1 MKMSPRTIGILF
13 HEKNRKRHLSGYAI
27 TFLAEF
33 WSQDGHRV
41 HYLFGT
47 RKFVPADLLLVHVD
61 LSVVPDEYL
70 EFASRYPIAL
80 NSGVKDIRK
89 SQISTN
95 LVKQGDVY
103 SGKVIVKTNLNFG
116 GSPERILGRRWSH
129 RWRLLASRFVRDHA
143 IGTGLETHSKYRIYH
158 CLTDVPPAVFERN
171 DLVVEKF
178 LPEQEGNFFF
188 VRNYEFLGDC
198 VTCTRLASREPIVKD
213 QTIVWSEEVEPHPE
227 IAQAQKRLNFDYGKF
242 DYVIHDGRPVLLD
255 ANKTTGADRIRT
267 PELNARRRRRANGIY
282 SYFT

>member
-80 NSGVKDIRK
+80 NSDVKDIRK

-95 LVKQGDVY
+95 LLKQDDVY
-103 SGKVIVKTNLNFG
+103 SGKVIVKSDLNFG
-116 GSPERILGRRWSH
+116 GSPERLLRRH
-129 RWRLLASRFVRDHA
+129 RSPWRRLASCFVRAHT
-143 IGTGLETHSKYRIYH
+143 IGTGLETHSKYRIYDR
-158 CLTDVPPAVFERN
+158 LTDVSPAVFERD
-171 DLVVEKF
+171 DLV
-178 LPEQEGNFFF
+178 
-188 VRNYEFLGDC
+188 
-198 VTCTRLASREPIVKD
+198 
-213 QTIVWSEEVEPHPE
+213 
-227 IAQAQKRLNFDYGKF
+227 
-242 DYVIHDGRPVLLD
+242 
-255 ANKTTGADRIRT
+255 
-267 PELNARRRRRANGIY
+267 
-282 SYFT
+282 

>member
-1 MKMSPRTIGILF
+1 MKMTPRTIGILF

-47 RKFVPADLLLVHVD
+47 RKFVPADLLLVNVD

-95 LVKQGDVY
+95 LVKQGDAY
-103 SGKVIVKTNLNFG
+103 SGKVIVKTNLNFE
-116 GSPERILGRRWSH
+116 GSPEQTLKSHSSRWM
-129 RWRLLASRFVRDHA
+129 RLLPGRFVPDRVA
-143 IGTGLETHSKYRIYH
+143 RSSFGAPFKYRIYD
-158 CLTDVPPAVFERN
+158 CLSAVPPAVFQRT

-178 LPEQEGNFFF
+178 RPAREENFFF
-188 VRNYEFLGDC
+188 VRNYYFRGDC
-198 VTCTRLASREPIVKD
+198 V
-213 QTIVWSEEVEPHPE
+213 
-227 IAQAQKRLNFDYGKF
+227 
-242 DYVIHDGRPVLLD
+242 
-255 ANKTTGADRIRT
+255 
-267 PELNARRRRRANGIY
+267 
-282 SYFT
+282 

>member
-1 MKMSPRTIGILF
+1 MKMSPKTIGILF

-80 NSGVKDIRK
+80 NSDVKDIRK

-95 LVKQGDVY
+95 LVKQDDVY
-103 SGKVIVKTNLNFG
+103 SGKVIVKTDLNFG
-116 GSPERILGRRWSH
+116 GSPERILRRH
-129 RWRLLASRFVRDHA
+129 RSPWRRLASRFVRAHT
-143 IGTGLETHSKYRIYH
+143 IGASLKTHSKYRIYDR
-158 CLTDVPPAVFERN
+158 LTDVSPAVFERD

-188 VRNYEFLGDC
+188 VRNYEFLGDSA
-198 VTCTRLASREPIVKD
+198 TCTRLASRDPIVKD
-213 QTIVWSEEVEPHPE
+213 QTIVWIEEIEPHPE
-227 IAQAQKRLNFDYGKF
+227 IVQARKRLNFDYGKF
-242 DYVIHDGRPVLLD
+242 DYVIYDGQPVLLD

>member
-70 EFASRYPIAL
+70 EFAGRYPIAL

-95 LVKQGDVY
+95 LVKQGDAY
-103 SGKVIVKTNLNFG
+103 SGKVIVKTNLNFE
-116 GSPERILGRRWSH
+116 GSPEQILRRN
-129 RWRLLASRFVRDHA
+129 RWQLLASRFVRDHA
-143 IGTGLETHSKYRIYH
+143 IGIGLETHSKYRLQPSH
-158 CLTDVPPAVFERN
+158 GR
-171 DLVVEKF
+171 
-178 LPEQEGNFFF
+178 
-188 VRNYEFLGDC
+188 
-198 VTCTRLASREPIVKD
+198 VT
-213 QTIVWSEEVEPHPE
+213 
-227 IAQAQKRLNFDYGKF
+227 
-242 DYVIHDGRPVLLD
+242 GR
-255 ANKTTGADRIRT
+255 
-267 PELNARRRRRANGIY
+267 
-282 SYFT
+282 F